1 MALFL
6 PNICVG
12 GCQHNL
18 FLMGLWQLDV
28 YSYISATFSFFL
40 CYVMG
45 SRFRVT
51 LWGLLGRK
59 LRKTTVINGD
69 AVTSGT
75 PVTRSQADHAC
86 ESKYNQTVLCF

>member
-51 LWGLLGRK
+51 LWLLLGRRATDSTCRHSCSVVSSRTK
-59 LRKTTVINGD
+59 
-69 AVTSGT
+69 VT
-75 PVTRSQADHAC
+75 
-86 ESKYNQTVLCF
+86 